1 MSLPHAIL
9 GFLND
14 QPCTGYDLKTQCFDQ
29 SVAHFW
35 PADQA
40 QIYRTL
46 DKLTEQGFIESKLEI
61 QEDRPNRKIYYLTE
75 AGRGELNRWL
85 HTEQALPVYREPFLV
100 QLFFAQEMPNT
111 EILAQLQKQL
121 DAHRALLD
129 TYNRIEIPDSE
140 TLPQVRKLL
149 ELRRMT
155 LDYGKLSERAS
166 IEWLMQCIETLK
178 GLND

>member
-9 GFLND
+9 GFLRD
-14 QPCTGYDLKTQCFDQ
+14 QSQTGYDLKTQCFDQ

-46 DKLTEQGFIESKLEI
+46 DKLMEQGFIEGRLEI
-61 QEDRPNRKIYYLTE
+61 QEERPNRKVYYLTE
-75 AGRGELNRWL
+75 DGRGELERWL
-85 HTEQALPVYREPFLV
+85 RTEQALPVYREPFLV
-100 QLFFAQEMPNT
+100 QLFFAQEMSNV
-111 EILAQLQKQL
+111 EVLAQIQKQL

-140 TLPQVRKLL
+140 NLPQIRKLL

-155 LDYGKLSERAS
+155 LDYGKRAERAS
-166 IEWLMQCIETLK
+166 IEWLIQCMEKMKEL
-178 GLND
+178 GD